1 MKHIFIYLAALA
13 IPFAATATGTESG
26 DGAYVADIASSEV
39 IWKGYKVTGQ
49 HHGTVALQSGTLN
62 FHDDLLV
69 GGEFIIDMTTIKN
82 TDMAGGGGQA
92 KLEGHLRSDDFFS
105 VEKHPTANFKMTKVI
120 PYGTAGN
127 YRVAGDLTIKG
138 ITKPVKFMTQ
148 MTSNGGTLTA
158 TAVITIDRSEYDVR
172 YGSGSFF
179 DNLGDK
185 ALHDDFD
192 LQVTIA
198 LNPA

>member
-1 MKHIFIYLAALA
+1 MKAMFVYLLALLM
-13 IPFAATATGTESG
+13 PFLSTAHTSG
-26 DGAYVADIASSEV
+26 PVDKYVADVTSSE
-39 IWKGYKVTGQ
+39 ITWKGYKVTGQ
-49 HHGTVALQSGTLN
+49 HDGTVDLKNGTLIFEN
-62 FHDDLLV
+62 NLLI
-69 GGEFIIDMTTIKN
+69 GGEFVIDMTTIKN
-82 TDMAGGGGQA
+82 SDMAGSGGAA
-92 KLEGHLRSDDFFS
+92 KLEGHLKSDDFFS
-105 VEKHPTANFKMTKVI
+105 VTNHPAANFKITKVI

-138 ITKPVKFMTQ
+138 ITKPIKFMTII
-148 MTSNGGTLTA
+148 TNTGGVLTA
-158 TAVITIDRSEYDVR
+158 TADITIDRSEFDVR

-192 LQVTIA
+192 LNVKLT